1 MTNELTQTT
10 QTTVDVEMQ
19 TPEIKITNKEKLDAL
34 VDAVVKKYSGIVVT
48 EDTLKECKKTL
59 TELRKLSKE
68 LNAKRLEKQRE
79 YEIPVKEFKAQI
91 DAYINQINDVISDI
105 KQGTD
110 EFEEKRKAE
119 KQDAIQNLIN
129 EMAGNYGVDPETIE
143 IDKKWLNKSM
153 TMKKVTEEIAKQM
166 KDKKRLDDD
175 WLVVKKYAE
184 DKGLLADYYKTY
196 IGVFSTFEVEKMI
209 DEDADKK
216 AEQEKRVA
224 EEKQISAVVDKE
236 TGEIKQA
243 IQQVTFTIKGTEEKL
258 NEVASYL
265 KNSGVEIVSASSR
278 ETVIGG

>member
-1 MTNELTQTT
+1 MNELAETT
-10 QTTVDVEMQ
+10 ISVEME

-34 VDAVVKKYSGIVVT
+34 VDAVVKKYSVIVVT

-119 KQDAIQNLIN
+119 KQEAIQNLIN

-143 IDKKWLNKSM
+143 IDKKWLNKST
-153 TMKKVTEEIAKQM
+153 TMKKLTEEIANKMKEKQ
-166 KDKKRLDDD
+166 RLDDD
-175 WLVVKKYAE
+175 WKIIKKYAQ
-184 DKGLLADYYKTY
+184 DKGMLADHYQTY
-196 IGVFSTFEVEKMI
+196 IGVFSAFEIEKMI

-216 AEQEKRVA
+216 AEQERNQA
-224 EEKQISAVVDKE
+224 EELMFAKAVDEE

-243 IQQVTFTIKGTEEKL
+243 IQQVTFTIKGTEEQL
-258 NEVASYL
+258 NQVAAYL
-265 KNSGVEIVSASSR
+265 KNSGVEIVSASNR
-278 ETVIGG
+278 

>member
-1 MTNELTQTT
+1 MNELAETT
-10 QTTVDVEMQ
+10 ISVEME

-34 VDAVVKKYSGIVVT
+34 VDAVVKKYSGIIVT
-48 EDTLKECKKTL
+48 ENTLKECKQTL

-68 LNAKRLEKQRE
+68 LNAKRLEKQRQ
-79 YEIPVKEFKAQI
+79 YETPVKEFKAQI

-129 EMAGNYGVDPETIE
+129 EMASNYGVDPETIE
-143 IDKKWLNKSM
+143 IDKKWLNKS
-153 TMKKVTEEIAKQM
+153 TTIKKITEEIASRM
-166 KDKKRLDDD
+166 KEQQRLDDD
-175 WLVVKKYAE
+175 WKIVKKYAQ
-184 DKGLLADYYKTY
+184 DKGMLADHYQTY
-196 IGVFSTFEVEKMI
+196 IGVFSAFEIEKMI

-216 AEQEKRVA
+216 AEQDRNQA
-224 EEKQISAVVDKE
+224 EELMFAKAVDEE

-243 IQQVTFTIKGTEEKL
+243 IQQVTFTIKGTEEQL
-258 NEVASYL
+258 NQVATYL
-265 KNSGVEIVSASSR
+265 KNSGVEIVSASNR

>member
-1 MTNELTQTT
+1 MTNELVETT
-10 QTTVDVEMQ
+10 ISVEME
-19 TPEIKITNKEKLDAL
+19 TPEIKIINKEKLDAL

-79 YEIPVKEFKAQI
+79 YEKPVKEFKAQI

-119 KQDAIQNLIN
+119 KQEAIQNLIA

-143 IDKKWLNKSM
+143 IDKKWLNKST
-153 TMKKVTEEIAKQM
+153 TMKKVAEEISNKMKEKQ
-166 KDKKRLDDD
+166 RLDDD
-175 WLVVKKYAE
+175 WKIIKKYAQ
-184 DKGLLADYYKTY
+184 DKGMLADHYQTY
-196 IGVFSTFEVEKMI
+196 IGVFSAFEIEKMI

-216 AEQEKRVA
+216 AEQDRSQA
-224 EEKQISAVVDKE
+224 EELMFAKAVDEE

-243 IQQVTFTIKGTEEKL
+243 IQQVTFTIKGTEEQL
-258 NEVASYL
+258 NQVAAYL
-265 KNSGVEIVSASSR
+265 KNSGVEIISASNR

>member
-1 MTNELTQTT
+1 MTNELAETT
-10 QTTVDVEMQ
+10 ISVEME

-48 EDTLKECKKTL
+48 EDTLTECKKTL

-68 LNAKRLEKQRE
+68 LNTKRLEKQRQ
-79 YEIPVKEFKAQI
+79 YETPVKEFKAQI
-91 DAYINQINDVISDI
+91 DAYISQINDVISDI

-119 KQDAIQNLIN
+119 KQEAIQNLIN

-143 IDKKWLNKSM
+143 IDKKWLNKST
-153 TMKKVTEEIAKQM
+153 TMKKITEEIANKMKEKQ
-166 KDKKRLDDD
+166 RLDDD
-175 WLVVKKYAE
+175 WKIIKKYAQ
-184 DKGLLADYYKTY
+184 DKGMLADHYQTY
-196 IGVFSTFEVEKMI
+196 IGVFSAFEIEKMI

-216 AEQEKRVA
+216 AEQERNQA
-224 EEKQISAVVDKE
+224 EELMFAKAVDEE

-243 IQQVTFTIKGTEEKL
+243 IQQVTFTIKGTEEQL
-258 NEVASYL
+258 NQIAAYL
-265 KNSGVEIVSASSR
+265 KNSGVEILSASNR

>member
-1 MTNELTQTT
+1 MNELAETT
-10 QTTVDVEMQ
+10 ISVEME

-68 LNAKRLEKQRE
+68 LNAKRLEKQRQ
-79 YEIPVKEFKAQI
+79 YETPVKEFKAQI

-119 KQDAIQNLIN
+119 KQEAIQNLIA

-143 IDKKWLNKSM
+143 IDKKWLNKST
-153 TMKKVTEEIAKQM
+153 TMKKITEEIANKMKEKQ
-166 KDKKRLDDD
+166 RLDDD
-175 WLVVKKYAE
+175 WKIIKKYAQ
-184 DKGLLADYYKTY
+184 DKGMLADHYQTY
-196 IGVFSTFEVEKMI
+196 IGVFSAFEIEKMI

-216 AEQEKRVA
+216 AEQDRNQA
-224 EEKQISAVVDKE
+224 EELMFTKAVDEE

-243 IQQVTFTIKGTEEKL
+243 IQQVTFTIKGTEEQL
-258 NEVASYL
+258 NQVAAYL
-265 KNSGVEIVSASSR
+265 KNSGVEIVSASNR
-278 ETVIGG
+278 EAVIGG

>member
-1 MTNELTQTT
+1 MNELAETT
-10 QTTVDVEMQ
+10 ISVEME

-68 LNAKRLEKQRE
+68 LNAKRLEKQRQ
-79 YEIPVKEFKAQI
+79 YETPVKEFKAQI

-119 KQDAIQNLIN
+119 KQEAIQNLIA

-143 IDKKWLNKSM
+143 IDKKWLNKST
-153 TMKKVTEEIAKQM
+153 TMKKITEEIANKMKEKQ
-166 KDKKRLDDD
+166 RLDDD
-175 WLVVKKYAE
+175 WKIIKKYAQ
-184 DKGLLADYYKTY
+184 DKGMLADHYQTY
-196 IGVFSTFEVEKMI
+196 IGVFSAFEIEKMI

-216 AEQEKRVA
+216 AEQDRNQA
-224 EEKQISAVVDKE
+224 EELMFAKAVDEE

-243 IQQVTFTIKGTEEKL
+243 IQQVTFTIKGTEEQL
-258 NEVASYL
+258 NQVAAYL
-265 KNSGVEIVSASSR
+265 KNSGVEIVSASNR
-278 ETVIGG
+278 EAVIGG

>member
-1 MTNELTQTT
+1 MTNELTETT
-10 QTTVDVEMQ
+10 ISVEMK

-68 LNAKRLEKQRE
+68 LNSKRLEKQRQ
-79 YEIPVKEFKAQI
+79 YETPVKEFKVQI
-91 DAYINQINDVISDI
+91 DAYISQINDVISDI

-119 KQDAIQNLIN
+119 KQIAIQNLID
-129 EMAGNYGVDPETIE
+129 EMAGNYGVDPEAIE
-143 IDKKWLNKSM
+143 IDKKWLNKST
-153 TMKKVTEEIAKQM
+153 TMKKIAEDIANKM
-166 KDKKRLDDD
+166 KEQQRFDDD
-175 WLVVKKYAE
+175 WKIIKKYAQG
-184 DKGLLADYYKTY
+184 KGLLADHYQTY
-196 IGVFSTFEVEKMI
+196 IGAFSAFDIEKMI

-216 AEQEKRVA
+216 AAQEREMAK
-224 EEKQISAVVDKE
+224 EKQLAAAVDEE

-243 IQQVTFTIKGTEEKL
+243 IQQVTFTIKGTEEQL
-258 NEVASYL
+258 NQVAAYL
-265 KNSGVEIVSASSR
+265 KNSGVEIVSASNR

>member
-1 MTNELTQTT
+1 MTNELAETT
-10 QTTVDVEMQ
+10 ISVEMK
-19 TPEIKITNKEKLDAL
+19 TPGIKITNKEKLDAL

-68 LNAKRLEKQRE
+68 LNAKRLEKQRQ
-79 YEIPVKEFKAQI
+79 YETPVKEFKTQI

-119 KQDAIQNLIN
+119 KQEAIQNLIA

-143 IDKKWLNKSM
+143 IDKKWLNKST
-153 TMKKVTEEIAKQM
+153 TMKKIAEEIADKM
-166 KDKKRLDDD
+166 KEQQRLDDD
-175 WLVVKKYAE
+175 WKIIKKYAQ
-184 DKGLLADYYKTY
+184 DKGMLADHYQTY
-196 IGVFSTFEVEKMI
+196 IGVFSAFEIEKMI

-216 AEQEKRVA
+216 AEQERNQA
-224 EEKQISAVVDKE
+224 EELMFAKAVDEE

-243 IQQVTFTIKGTEEKL
+243 IQQVTFTIKGTEEQL
-258 NEVASYL
+258 NQVAAYL
-265 KNSGVEIVSASSR
+265 KNSGVEILSASNR

>member
-1 MTNELTQTT
+1 MTNELAETT
-10 QTTVDVEMQ
+10 ISVEME
-19 TPEIKITNKEKLDAL
+19 TPEIKIINKEKLDAL

-68 LNAKRLEKQRE
+68 LNAKRLEKQRQ
-79 YEIPVKEFKAQI
+79 YETPVKEFKAQI

-119 KQDAIQNLIN
+119 KQTAIQNLIN

-143 IDKKWLNKSM
+143 IDKKWLNKST
-153 TMKKVTEEIAKQM
+153 TMKKITEEIANKMKEKQ
-166 KDKKRLDDD
+166 RLDDD
-175 WLVVKKYAE
+175 WKIIKKYAQ
-184 DKGLLADYYKTY
+184 DKGMLADHYQSY
-196 IGVFSTFEVEKMI
+196 IGVFSAFEIEKMI

-216 AEQEKRVA
+216 AEQDRNQA
-224 EEKQISAVVDKE
+224 EELMFAKAVNEE

-243 IQQVTFTIKGTEEKL
+243 IQQVTFTIKGTEEQL
-258 NEVASYL
+258 NQVAAYL
-265 KNSGVEIVSASSR
+265 KNSGVEILSASNR

>member
-1 MTNELTQTT
+1 MNELAETT
-10 QTTVDVEMQ
+10 ISVEME

-34 VDAVVKKYSGIVVT
+34 VDAVVKKYSGIIVT
-48 EDTLKECKKTL
+48 EDTLKECKQTL

-79 YEIPVKEFKAQI
+79 YETPVKEFKAQI

-119 KQDAIQNLIN
+119 KQEAIQNLIN

-143 IDKKWLNKSM
+143 IDKKWLNKST
-153 TMKKVTEEIAKQM
+153 TMKKITEEIANKMKEKQ
-166 KDKKRLDDD
+166 RLDDD
-175 WLVVKKYAE
+175 WKIIKKYAQ
-184 DKGLLADYYKTY
+184 DKGMLADHYQTY
-196 IGVFSTFEVEKMI
+196 IGVFSAFEIEKMI

-216 AEQEKRVA
+216 AAQEREMAKK
-224 EEKQISAVVDKE
+224 KQLAAAVDEE

-243 IQQVTFTIKGTEEKL
+243 IQQVTFTIKGTEEQL
-258 NEVASYL
+258 NQVATYL
-265 KNSGVEIVSASSR
+265 KNSGVEIVSASNR

>member
-1 MTNELTQTT
+1 MNELAETT
-10 QTTVDVEMQ
+10 ISVEME

-68 LNAKRLEKQRE
+68 LNTKRLEKQRQ
-79 YEIPVKEFKAQI
+79 YETPVKEFKAQI

-119 KQDAIQNLIN
+119 KQEAIQNLIN

-143 IDKKWLNKSM
+143 IDKKWLNKST
-153 TMKKVTEEIAKQM
+153 TMKKITEEIANKMKEKQ
-166 KDKKRLDDD
+166 RLDDD
-175 WLVVKKYAE
+175 WKIIKKYAQ
-184 DKGLLADYYKTY
+184 DKGMLADHYQTY
-196 IGVFSTFEVEKMI
+196 IGVFSAFEIEKMI

-216 AEQEKRVA
+216 AEQDRNQA
-224 EEKQISAVVDKE
+224 EELMFAKAVDEE

-243 IQQVTFTIKGTEEKL
+243 IQQVTFTIKGTEEQL
-258 NEVASYL
+258 NQVAAYL
-265 KNSGVEIVSASSR
+265 KNSGVEILSASNR

>member
-1 MTNELTQTT
+1 MNELAETT
-10 QTTVDVEMQ
+10 ISVEME

-68 LNAKRLEKQRE
+68 LNAKRLEKQRQ
-79 YEIPVKEFKAQI
+79 YETPVKEFKAQI

-119 KQDAIQNLIN
+119 KQEAIKNLIA

-143 IDKKWLNKSM
+143 IDKKWLNKST
-153 TMKKVTEEIAKQM
+153 TMKKITEEIANKMKEKQ
-166 KDKKRLDDD
+166 RLDDD
-175 WLVVKKYAE
+175 WKIIKKYAQ
-184 DKGLLADYYKTY
+184 DKGMLADHYQTY
-196 IGVFSTFEVEKMI
+196 IGVFSAFEIEKMI

-216 AEQEKRVA
+216 AEQDRSQA
-224 EEKQISAVVDKE
+224 EELMFAKAVDEE

-243 IQQVTFTIKGTEEKL
+243 IQQVTFTIKGTEEQL
-258 NEVASYL
+258 NQVAAYL
-265 KNSGVEIVSASSR
+265 KNSGVEILSASNR

>member
-1 MTNELTQTT
+1 MNELAETT
-10 QTTVDVEMQ
+10 ISVEME

-68 LNAKRLEKQRE
+68 LNAKRLEKQRQ
-79 YEIPVKEFKAQI
+79 YETPVKEFKAQI

-119 KQDAIQNLIN
+119 KQTAIQNLIN

-143 IDKKWLNKSM
+143 IDKKWLNKST
-153 TMKKVTEEIAKQM
+153 TMKKITEEIASKMKEKQ
-166 KDKKRLDDD
+166 RLDDD
-175 WLVVKKYAE
+175 WKIIKKYAQ
-184 DKGLLADYYKTY
+184 DKGLLADHYQTY
-196 IGVFSTFEVEKMI
+196 IGVFSAFEIEKMI

-216 AEQEKRVA
+216 AEQDRNQA
-224 EEKQISAVVDKE
+224 EELMFAKAVDEE

-243 IQQVTFTIKGTEEKL
+243 IQQVTFTIKGTEEQL
-258 NEVASYL
+258 NQVAAYL
-265 KNSGVEIVSASSR
+265 KNSGVETVSASNR

>member
-1 MTNELTQTT
+1 MNELAETT
-10 QTTVDVEMQ
+10 IGVEME

-68 LNAKRLEKQRE
+68 LNDKRLEKQRQ
-79 YEIPVKEFKAQI
+79 YETPVKEFKAQI

-119 KQDAIQNLIN
+119 KQEAIQNLIN
-129 EMAGNYGVDPETIE
+129 EMAGNYGVDPATIE
-143 IDKKWLNKSM
+143 IDKKWLNKTT
-153 TMKKVTEEIAKQM
+153 TMKKITEDIANKMKEKQ
-166 KDKKRLDDD
+166 RLDDD
-175 WLVVKKYAE
+175 WKIIKKYAQ
-184 DKGLLADYYKTY
+184 DKGMLADHYQTY
-196 IGVFSTFEVEKMI
+196 IGVFSAFEIEKMI

-216 AEQEKRVA
+216 AEQDRSQA
-224 EEKQISAVVDKE
+224 EELMFTKAVDEE

-243 IQQVTFTIKGTEEKL
+243 IQQVTFTIKGTEEQL
-258 NEVASYL
+258 NQIAAYL
-265 KNSGVEIVSASSR
+265 KNSGVEIVSASNR

>member
-1 MTNELTQTT
+1 MNELAETT
-10 QTTVDVEMQ
+10 ISVEME

-68 LNAKRLEKQRE
+68 LNAKRLEKQRQ
-79 YEIPVKEFKAQI
+79 YEMPVKEFKAQI

-119 KQDAIQNLIN
+119 KQTAIQNLIN

-143 IDKKWLNKSM
+143 INKKWLNKST
-153 TMKKVTEEIAKQM
+153 TMKKITEEIANKMKEKQ
-166 KDKKRLDDD
+166 RLDDD
-175 WLVVKKYAE
+175 WKIIKKYAQ
-184 DKGLLADYYKTY
+184 DKGMLADHYQTY
-196 IGVFSTFEVEKMI
+196 IGVFSAFEIEKMI

-216 AEQEKRVA
+216 AEQDQSQA
-224 EEKQISAVVDKE
+224 EELMFAKAVDEE

-243 IQQVTFTIKGTEEKL
+243 IQQVTFTIKGTEEQL
-258 NEVASYL
+258 NQVAAYL
-265 KNSGVEIVSASSR
+265 KNSGVEIISASNR

>member
-1 MTNELTQTT
+1 MTNELAETT
-10 QTTVDVEMQ
+10 ISVEMQ

-68 LNAKRLEKQRE
+68 LNTKRLEKQRQ
-79 YEIPVKEFKAQI
+79 YETPVKKFKAQI

-119 KQDAIQNLIN
+119 KQTAIQNLID
-129 EMAGNYGVDPETIE
+129 EMAGNYGVDPATIE
-143 IDKKWLNKSM
+143 IDKKWLNKST
-153 TMKKVTEEIAKQM
+153 TMKKITEEIANKMKEKQ
-166 KDKKRLDDD
+166 RLDDD
-175 WLVVKKYAE
+175 WKIIKKYAQ
-184 DKGLLADYYKTY
+184 DKGMLADHYQTY
-196 IGVFSTFEVEKMI
+196 IGVFSAFEIEKMI

-216 AEQEKRVA
+216 AEQDRSQA
-224 EEKQISAVVDKE
+224 EELMFAKAVDEE

-243 IQQVTFTIKGTEEKL
+243 IQQVTFTIKGTEEQL
-258 NEVASYL
+258 NQVAAYL
-265 KNSGVEIVSASSR
+265 KNSGVEIVSASNR

>member
-1 MTNELTQTT
+1 MNELAETT
-10 QTTVDVEMQ
+10 IGVEME

-68 LNAKRLEKQRE
+68 LNAKRLEKQCQ
-79 YEIPVKEFKAQI
+79 YETPVKEFKAQI

-119 KQDAIQNLIN
+119 KQEAIQNLIN
-129 EMAGNYGVDPETIE
+129 EMAGNYGVDPATIE
-143 IDKKWLNKSM
+143 IDKKWLNKTT
-153 TMKKVTEEIAKQM
+153 TMKKITEDIANKMKEKQ
-166 KDKKRLDDD
+166 RLDDD
-175 WLVVKKYAE
+175 WKIIKKYAQ
-184 DKGLLADYYKTY
+184 DKGMLADHYQTY
-196 IGVFSTFEVEKMI
+196 IGVFSAFEIEKMI

-216 AEQEKRVA
+216 AEQDRSQA
-224 EEKQISAVVDKE
+224 EELMFAKAVDEE

-243 IQQVTFTIKGTEEKL
+243 IQQVTFTIKGTEEQL
-258 NEVASYL
+258 NQIAAYL
-265 KNSGVEIVSASSR
+265 KNSGVEILSASNR

>member
-1 MTNELTQTT
+1 MTNELAETT
-10 QTTVDVEMQ
+10 ISVEMQ

-59 TELRKLSKE
+59 TELRKLSNE
-68 LNAKRLEKQRE
+68 LNAKRLEKQRQ
-79 YEIPVKEFKAQI
+79 YETPVKEFKAQI

-119 KQDAIQNLIN
+119 KQTAIQNLIN

-143 IDKKWLNKSM
+143 IDKKWLNKST
-153 TMKKVTEEIAKQM
+153 TMKKIAEEIANKMKEKQ
-166 KDKKRLDDD
+166 RLDDD
-175 WLVVKKYAE
+175 WKIIKKYAQ
-184 DKGLLADYYKTY
+184 DKGMLADHYQTY
-196 IGVFSTFEVEKMI
+196 IGVFSAFEIEKMI

-216 AEQEKRVA
+216 AEQERNQA
-224 EEKQISAVVDKE
+224 EELMFAKAVDEE

-243 IQQVTFTIKGTEEKL
+243 IQQVTFTIKGTEEQL
-258 NEVASYL
+258 NQVAAYL
-265 KNSGVEIVSASSR
+265 KNSGVETVSASNR

>member
-1 MTNELTQTT
+1 MNELAETT
-10 QTTVDVEMQ
+10 ISVEME

-68 LNAKRLEKQRE
+68 LNAKRLEKQRQ
-79 YEIPVKEFKAQI
+79 YEMPVKEFKAQI

-119 KQDAIQNLIN
+119 KQEAIQNLIN
-129 EMAGNYGVDPETIE
+129 EMAGNYGVNPETIE
-143 IDKKWLNKSM
+143 IDKKWLNKTT
-153 TMKKVTEEIAKQM
+153 TMKKITEDIANKM
-166 KDKKRLDDD
+166 KEQQRLDDD
-175 WLVVKKYAE
+175 WKIIKKYAQ
-184 DKGLLADYYKTY
+184 DKGMLADHYQTY
-196 IGVFSTFEVEKMI
+196 IGVFSAFDIEKMI

-216 AEQEKRVA
+216 AEQDRSQA
-224 EEKQISAVVDKE
+224 EELMFAKAVDEE

-243 IQQVTFTIKGTEEKL
+243 IQRVTFTIKGTEEQL
-258 NEVASYL
+258 NQVATYL
-265 KNSGVEIVSASSR
+265 KNSGVEIVSASNR

>member
-1 MTNELTQTT
+1 MNELAETT
-10 QTTVDVEMQ
+10 ISVEME

-68 LNAKRLEKQRE
+68 LNAKRLEKQRQ
-79 YEIPVKEFKAQI
+79 YETPVKEFKAQI

-119 KQDAIQNLIN
+119 KQEAIQNLIN

-143 IDKKWLNKSM
+143 IDKKWLNKTT
-153 TMKKVTEEIAKQM
+153 TMKKITEDIANKM
-166 KDKKRLDDD
+166 KEQQRLDDD
-175 WLVVKKYAE
+175 WKIIKKYAQ
-184 DKGLLADYYKTY
+184 DKGMLADHYQTY
-196 IGVFSTFEVEKMI
+196 IGVFSAFEIEKMI

-216 AEQEKRVA
+216 AEQGRSQA
-224 EEKQISAVVDKE
+224 EELMFAKSVDEE

-243 IQQVTFTIKGTEEKL
+243 IQQVTFTIKGTEEQL

-265 KNSGVEIVSASSR
+265 KNSGVEILSASNR

>member
-1 MTNELTQTT
+1 MNELAETT
-10 QTTVDVEMQ
+10 ISVEME

-119 KQDAIQNLIN
+119 KQEAIQNLIN

-143 IDKKWLNKSM
+143 IDKKWLNKST
-153 TMKKVTEEIAKQM
+153 TMKKITEEIANKMKEKQ
-166 KDKKRLDDD
+166 RLDDD
-175 WLVVKKYAE
+175 WKIIKKYAQ
-184 DKGLLADYYKTY
+184 DKGMLADHYQTY
-196 IGVFSTFEVEKMI
+196 IGVFSAFEIEKMI

-216 AEQEKRVA
+216 AEQERNQA
-224 EEKQISAVVDKE
+224 EELMFAKAVDEE

-243 IQQVTFTIKGTEEKL
+243 IQQVTFTIKGTEEQL
-258 NEVASYL
+258 NQVAAYL
-265 KNSGVEIVSASSR
+265 KNSGVEIVSASNR

>member
-1 MTNELTQTT
+1 MNELAETT
-10 QTTVDVEMQ
+10 IGVEME

-68 LNAKRLEKQRE
+68 LNDKRLEKQRQ
-79 YEIPVKEFKAQI
+79 YETPVKEFKAQI

-119 KQDAIQNLIN
+119 KQEAIQNLIN
-129 EMAGNYGVDPETIE
+129 EMAGNYGVDPATIE
-143 IDKKWLNKSM
+143 IDKKWLNKTT
-153 TMKKVTEEIAKQM
+153 TMKKITEDIANKMKEKQ
-166 KDKKRLDDD
+166 RLDDD
-175 WLVVKKYAE
+175 WKIIKKYAQ
-184 DKGLLADYYKTY
+184 DKGMLADHYQTY
-196 IGVFSTFEVEKMI
+196 IGVFSAFEIEKMI

-216 AEQEKRVA
+216 AEQDRSQA
-224 EEKQISAVVDKE
+224 EELMFAKAVDEE

-243 IQQVTFTIKGTEEKL
+243 IQQVTFTIKGTEEQL
-258 NEVASYL
+258 NQIAAYL
-265 KNSGVEIVSASSR
+265 KNSGVEILSASNR

>member
-1 MTNELTQTT
+1 MANELM
-10 QTTVDVEMQ
+10 QTTVDVEIE
-19 TPEIKITNKEKLDAL
+19 TPEIRITNKEKLDVL

-48 EDTLKECKKTL
+48 EDTLPECKKTL
-59 TELRKLSKE
+59 AELRKLSKE
-68 LNAKRLEKQRE
+68 LNTKRLEKQRE
-79 YEIPVKEFKAQI
+79 YETPVKEFKAQI

-119 KQDAIQNLIN
+119 KKAEIKNTIS
-129 EMAGNYGVDPETIE
+129 EMAGNYGVKPEEIE

-166 KDKKRLDDD
+166 KDKQRLDDD
-175 WLVVKKYAE
+175 WLLIKKYAE

-196 IGVFSTFEVEKMI
+196 IGVFSTFEIEKMI

-224 EEKQISAVVDKE
+224 KEKQISEAIDQE

-243 IQQVTFTIKGTEEKL
+243 IQQVTFTIKGTENQINKIAL
-258 NEVASYL
+258 YL
-265 KNSGVEIVSASSR
+265 KNSGVEIISNTNR
-278 ETVIGG
+278 KTVIGG

>member
-1 MTNELTQTT
+1 MTNELTQTAIN
-10 QTTVDVEMQ
+10 VEMG
-19 TPEIKITNKEKLDAL
+19 TPEIRIANKEKLDAL

-59 TELRKLSKE
+59 TELRKLNKE

-79 YEIPVKEFKAQI
+79 YETPVKEFKAQI

-119 KQDAIQNLIN
+119 KQEAIQNLIN
-129 EMAGNYGVDPETIE
+129 EMAGNYDVDPETIE
-143 IDKKWLNKSM
+143 IDKKWLNKST
-153 TMKKVTEEIAKQM
+153 TMKKITEEIADKMKEKQ
-166 KDKKRLDDD
+166 RLDDD
-175 WLVVKKYAE
+175 WKIIKKYAQ
-184 DKGLLADYYKTY
+184 DKGMLADHYQTY
-196 IGVFSTFEVEKMI
+196 IGVFSAFDIEKMI

-216 AEQEKRVA
+216 AEQDRNQA
-224 EEKQISAVVDKE
+224 EELMFAKAVDEE

-243 IQQVTFTIKGTEEKL
+243 IQQVTFTIKGTEEQL
-258 NEVASYL
+258 NQVAAYL
-265 KNSGVEIVSASSR
+265 KNSGVEIVSASNR

>member
-1 MTNELTQTT
+1 MNELAETT
-10 QTTVDVEMQ
+10 ISVEME

-68 LNAKRLEKQRE
+68 LNAKRLENQRQ
-79 YEIPVKEFKAQI
+79 YETPVKEFKAQI
-91 DAYINQINDVISDI
+91 DAYISQINDVISDI

-119 KQDAIQNLIN
+119 KQEAIQNLIN

-143 IDKKWLNKSM
+143 IDKKWLNKST
-153 TMKKVTEEIAKQM
+153 TMKKVAEEIASKMKEKQ
-166 KDKKRLDDD
+166 RLDDD
-175 WLVVKKYAE
+175 WKIIKKYAQ
-184 DKGLLADYYKTY
+184 DKGLLADHYQTY
-196 IGVFSTFEVEKMI
+196 IGVFSAFDIEKMI

-216 AEQEKRVA
+216 AEQDRNQA
-224 EEKQISAVVDKE
+224 EELMFAKAIDEE

-243 IQQVTFTIKGTEEKL
+243 IQQVTFTIKGTEEQL
-258 NEVASYL
+258 NQVAAYL
-265 KNSGVEIVSASSR
+265 KNSGVEIVSASNR

>member
-1 MTNELTQTT
+1 MTNELAETT
-10 QTTVDVEMQ
+10 ISVEME

-48 EDTLKECKKTL
+48 EDTLTECKKTL

-68 LNAKRLEKQRE
+68 LNTKRLEKQRQ
-79 YEIPVKEFKAQI
+79 YETPVKEFKAQI
-91 DAYINQINDVISDI
+91 DAYISQINDVISDI

-119 KQDAIQNLIN
+119 KQEAIQNLIN

-143 IDKKWLNKSM
+143 IDKKWLNKST
-153 TMKKVTEEIAKQM
+153 TMKKITEEIANKMKEKQ
-166 KDKKRLDDD
+166 RLDDD
-175 WLVVKKYAE
+175 WKIIKKYAQ
-184 DKGLLADYYKTY
+184 DKGMLADHYQTY
-196 IGVFSTFEVEKMI
+196 IGVFSAFDIEKMI

-216 AEQEKRVA
+216 AEQDRNQA
-224 EEKQISAVVDKE
+224 EELMFAKAVDEE

-243 IQQVTFTIKGTEEKL
+243 IQQVTFTIKGTEEQL
-258 NEVASYL
+258 NQVAAYL
-265 KNSGVEIVSASSR
+265 KNSGVEIVSASNR